1 LGALAYIILSDE
13 FAGNVHGNDVE
24 AFKFDKFSI
33 AAAKE
38 IIADPQRYNTYRW
51 FEKFTIMFALI
62 KSEDLNDA
70 HLYFDLLE
78 QARKETH
85 DAGLDYVCEFFKN
98 AYL

>member
-1 LGALAYIILSDE
+1 
-13 FAGNVHGNDVE
+13 
-24 AFKFDKFSI
+24 
-33 AAAKE
+33 
-38 IIADPQRYNTYRW
+38 
-51 FEKFTIMFALI
+51 MFALI

-98 AYL
+98 AYM